1 VSVED
6 MGTAVSEAA
15 RNVHVPG
22 TPLTLRLDRVKAAD
36 GACHLWWSY
45 RDPTGESSDGRV
57 RGETS
62 IDVRNISDGDVG
74 GLCWDA
80 AQLAAAH
87 RWVFELDGDEM
98 PGVPYVPRTWT
109 IDEAWRALLVMLS
122 RYGTVSQT
130 GASEITVRDSDGT
143 DLIFRL
149 DPAEWAAYV
158 ALPEEVANDDI
169 VPTAVPLVDDLPLWV
184 SDEMSEMLGSSG
196 AVIGL
201 VDGDLRA
208 LTDQ

>member
-1 VSVED
+1 MEEMD
-6 MGTAVSEAA
+6 RAVSQAA
-15 RNVHVPG
+15 RKVHVPG
-22 TPLTLRLDRVKAAD
+22 TPLTLRLDRVEAVD

-62 IDVRNISDGDVG
+62 TDIRNISDGDVG
-74 GLCWDA
+74 ELCWDA
-80 AQLAAAH
+80 AQLAAAR
-87 RWVFELDGDEM
+87 RWKYELDGDEM
-98 PGVPYVPRTWT
+98 PGIPYVARTWT

-122 RYGTVSQT
+122 RYGTVSET
-130 GASEITVRDSDGT
+130 GDREIAVRTADAT
-143 DLIFRL
+143 ELIVRL

-158 ALPEEVANDDI
+158 ALPEEVTDDDI
-169 VPTAVPLVDDLPLWV
+169 VPTAIPLVDDLPLWV
-184 SDEMSEMLGSSG
+184 SDEMFDVLGSSG

-201 VDGDLRA
+201 VDGRLRA